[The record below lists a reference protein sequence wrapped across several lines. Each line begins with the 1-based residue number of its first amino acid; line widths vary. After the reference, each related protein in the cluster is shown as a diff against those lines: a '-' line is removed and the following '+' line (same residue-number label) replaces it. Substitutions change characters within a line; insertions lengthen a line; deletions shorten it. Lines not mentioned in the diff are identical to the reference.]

1 MKINKV
7 LVKKIA
13 QLAQIPV
20 SEKEEEK
27 LAKGFEKTIEIVD
40 ELFKVDVF
48 EVQPIHQVTSLENIF
63 REDKI
68 DEKRMFS
75 QNEALNQAK
84 NKHNGYFVVD
94 QILEED

>member
-1 MKINKV
+1 MKIDKS

-20 SEKEEEK
+20 SEKDKEE
-27 LAKGFEKTIEIVD
+27 LAQGFTKTIKTID
-40 ELFKVDVF
+40 ELLKVDVSNV
-48 EVQPIHQVTSLENIF
+48 EPLHQTTSLENVF

-68 DEKRMFS
+68 DKKRMLS